1 VDVSW
6 GSPVG
11 IAAFFAG
18 TGIFFYGFFSGLAAL
33 KKAGVQEQHAIKS

>member
-1 VDVSW
+1 MDVSW

-18 TGIFFYGFFSGLAAL
+18 AGIFFYGLFNGLAAL
-33 KKAGVQEQHAIKS
+33 NKSKTDATRGGVS

>member
-1 VDVSW
+1 VDLSW

-18 TGIFFYGFFSGLAAL
+18 SGIFFYGFFNGLAAL
-33 KKAGVQEQHAIKS
+33 NRSKADQQTPR